1 MIGVTI
7 RHIRGRKFH
16 SRKNNLSC
24 ATDRGRHSWTF
35 DSNILDRGFLII
47 KKDVTRRKSVD
58 SDRCRNDQF
67 PFHTR
72 TRLNKD
78 SRVRSCQKI
87 PLEFLEQGKP
97 KGFLN
102 GVIEPSDRR
111 RRRNDRDGRIP
122 RAQRN

>member
-7 RHIRGRKFH
+7 RHIRGRKFL

-78 SRVRSCQKI
+78 SRVRSCCESENSTRI
-87 PLEFLEQGKP
+87 PRGR

-102 GVIEPSDRR
+102 GVIEPSDRG